1 MGALTIDRARDG
13 SLRPVC
19 SHSAPPPLA
28 LSCVDV
34 SPSRRCIFEVF
45 TAVHLGARLQALS
58 SARTQSQLR
67 RAHRERRLHR
77 MLPGLWRGVNKGA
90 PLL

>member
-1 MGALTIDRARDG
+1 M
-13 SLRPVC
+13 
-19 SHSAPPPLA
+19 
-28 LSCVDV
+28 
-34 SPSRRCIFEVF
+34 SRRCIFEVF

-77 MLPGLWRGVNKGA
+77 MLPGLWRGVDKGA
-90 PLL
+90 PLCCRSGTKVWLGVADKPPWPA